1 MFTEQNKFFMS
12 NEMSLDVHFIES
24 KLQESLLK
32 EHAPDIVKLISE
44 YISIVESTNTT
55 ITTSNNFDIAE
66 CINAHFNSLIKQ
78 LSLDSSSEIYNVI
91 DSFRHAFLSYATG
104 GLRNLYLNQEN
115 EGWYP
120 KVKITKVL
128 EPNQIDT
135 LPSHFQV
142 YRGCDISE
150 LNSVNY
156 GQSWSLS
163 EKIACDFAFKIY
175 DDDYNEWYDPNKRA
189 VLTTTLSKEDIFY
202 YSNIRGEE
210 EVVVDIKK
218 LKNVTLH
225 KNNKTAPV

>member
-12 NEMSLDVHFIES
+12 NEMSLDVHSIES

-32 EHAPDIVKLISE
+32 KYAPNIVKLISE

-55 ITTSNNFDIAE
+55 IITSNNFDIAE
-66 CINAHFNSLIKQ
+66 CINAHFNSVIKQ
-78 LSLDSSSEIYNVI
+78 LSLDNSSEIYNVI

-128 EPNQIDT
+128 EPNQIDI

-142 YRGCDISE
+142 YRGCNISE
-150 LNSVNY
+150 LNNVDY

-163 EKIACDFAFKIY
+163 EKIAFDFAFKIY
-175 DDDYNEWYDPNKRA
+175 ADDFNKWFDSNKRA

-202 YSNIRGEE
+202 YSNDRGED
-210 EVVVDIKK
+210 EVIVDIKK
-218 LKNVTLH
+218 LRKVTLH
-225 KNNKTAPV
+225 K